1 VTRTPPR
8 GHPAADLAAPPDWTG
23 MRRILAIR
31 PDNLGDV
38 VLLTPA
44 LRALR
49 SAAPQASLDLLA
61 SPAGA
66 ALRPLLADVD
76 GLLTVSPSW
85 QQISSDAGIRHLAA
99 AESALVGLLADR
111 GYDAVVVF
119 TSPTQSPW
127 PAAQVAMLAGIEVRV
142 AQSFE
147 FAGALASHWV
157 TPPPEGTHQVDRCLH
172 LLAAVGVAPVGRLP
186 ELLVPEW
193 GRRAGDAAL
202 RAVGVHPGDA
212 FAVLAPGASCSA
224 RRYPA
229 SRFARAAQR
238 LAAAGLPVLVT
249 GTAAEATLVAEVVD
263 SASHH
268 DVRALPVLRMAELAA
283 VIERAAVALTN
294 NSGGMHLAD
303 ALGTPLVV
311 AWAGTARVGD
321 MGPRSVPSVLLG
333 QVVGCSPCH
342 RFRCPYAHECL
353 DLDPGL
359 LAAAALDLAGRTG
372 DPGSCDQPGG
382 DPPTDD
388 PTREE
393 STCRTPRLTVPAR
406 PSVTAR

>member
-1 VTRTPPR
+1 MTRSPPR
-8 GHPAADLAAPPDWTG
+8 GHPGADLAAPPDWTG
-23 MRRILAIR
+23 MRRILAVR

-49 SAAPQASLDLLA
+49 SAAPQAGLDLLA

-85 QQISSDAGIRHLAA
+85 QQISADAGTRRLAA
-99 AESALVGLLADR
+99 AELALVGLLADR

-147 FAGALASHWV
+147 FAGVLASHWV

-186 ELLVPEW
+186 GLLVPEW
-193 GRRAGDAAL
+193 GRCAADATL

-249 GTAAEATLVAEVVD
+249 GTAAEADLVAEVVD
-263 SASHH
+263 AAGHD
-268 DVRALPVLRMAELAA
+268 DVRALPVLRVEGLAG

-294 NSGGMHLAD
+294 NSGGMHVAD
-303 ALGTPLVV
+303 ALGTPVVV
-311 AWAGTARVGD
+311 AWAGTERVGE
-321 MGPRSVPSVLLG
+321 MGPRAVPSVLLG
-333 QVVGCSPCH
+333 EVVTCSPC
-342 RFRCPYAHECL
+342 RLFRCPYAHECL

-359 LAAAALDLAGRTG
+359 LAAAALDLARRTG
-372 DPGSCDQPGG
+372 DPGSR
-382 DPPTDD
+382 DPHGRDPHSDD

-393 STCRTPRLTVPAR
+393 PTCRTPRLTVPDRQSVAAR
-406 PSVTAR
+406 